1 MKFDLH
7 VHTTASADSLLTPGE
22 LLREAKRAGIDG
34 VAVTNHNV
42 FQKIESDD
50 LYIIPACEISS
61 DAGHLLTYFL
71 KSDICKKM
79 KNNEKGVYDWREVVE
94 LAHNDGALVFAAHP
108 YSPEVSR
115 TEEFWEKIDG
125 VEAFNARIVH
135 SRNKAPNKRAQE
147 LCREKSLPFSAGS
160 DAHSKEELGKAY
172 FECSLSKNEI
182 NSPGFEER
190 LKRELLA
197 GRGKAYG
204 GYSSAHTVL
213 KVKRKSYI
221 KRNLPKRYLKSIV
234 LEIYLFVKSFLF
246 GKEKQEYVM
255 GREK

>member
-7 VHTTASADSLLTPGE
+7 VHTTASVDSLLTPKE
-22 LLREAKRAGIDG
+22 LVSAAKKARLDG

-42 FQKIESDD
+42 FEKIESDGI
-50 LYIIPACEISS
+50 YIISACEISS

-79 KNNEKGVYDWREVVE
+79 ERNEAGVYDWREVVY
-94 LAHNDGALVFAAHP
+94 LAHNEGALVFAAHP
-108 YSPEVSR
+108 FSPEISR
-115 TEEFWEKIDG
+115 PEEFWESIDG

-135 SRNKAPNKRAQE
+135 SRSKSPNKRAQS
-147 LCREKSLPFSAGS
+147 LCREKNLPFSAGS

-172 FECSLSKNEI
+172 FECSLSKDDLKA
-182 NSPGFEER
+182 PDFEEK

-197 GRGKAYG
+197 SCGKAFG

-213 KVKRKSYI
+213 SVKRKSYI
-221 KRNLPKRYLKSIV
+221 KRKLPKRYIKSIF
-234 LEIYLFVKSFLF
+234 LEIYLFAGNLIR
-246 GKEKQEYVM
+246 GKQKQDYVM
-255 GREK
+255 GAER